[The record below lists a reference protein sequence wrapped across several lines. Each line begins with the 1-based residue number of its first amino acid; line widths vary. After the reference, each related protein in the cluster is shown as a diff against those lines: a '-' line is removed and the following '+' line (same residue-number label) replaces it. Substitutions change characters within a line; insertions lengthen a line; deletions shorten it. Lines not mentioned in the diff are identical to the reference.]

1 MISQSPTLIWIKWL
15 NMFLVPRVM
24 FRISASLIFFLFNI
38 MSAEKIPTIFIFG
51 DSIVDVGNNNYIN
64 TLAKAMF
71 PNGID
76 FCKNC
81 LSGRFTNGRTVI
93 DILEQRL
100 GAKDF
105 RPPYLAPNTTG
116 DVVLRGVNYASSGS
130 GILNDTGLIWKLYY
144 LEARKIIV
152 TNIPRFGCT
161 PFERDKNPNAK
172 GCIASFNEDISS
184 YNKRLK
190 RLLMDLT
197 ANLTASTF
205 VYADIHAM
213 LKDIL
218 QNYRSYGFE
227 NSDDACCHKVGVHGG
242 LLPCFSLSKICSNRT
257 KYVFWDAF
265 HLTETSNVIVAS
277 HMMDGGPK
285 FMSPMNIRQLMYSST
300 VHPDD

>member
-130 GILNDTGLIWKLYY
+130 GILNDTGLIWGGRISLDEQISNFK
-144 LEARKIIV
+144 ETKI
-152 TNIPRFGCT
+152 FMQCL
-161 PFERDKNPNAK
+161 K
-172 GCIASFNEDISS
+172 ISS
-184 YNKRLK
+184 RII
-190 RLLMDLT
+190 DLT
-197 ANLTASTF
+197 DLKTRTMHVVTKSEF
-205 VYADIHAM
+205 MGVYSH
-213 LKDIL
+213 
-218 QNYRSYGFE
+218 
-227 NSDDACCHKVGVHGG
+227 
-242 LLPCFSLSKICSNRT
+242 
-257 KYVFWDAF
+257 AF
-265 HLTETSNVIVAS
+265 HY
-277 HMMDGGPK
+277 PK
-285 FMSPMNIRQLMYSST
+285 FVQIEPNMYFGMHSI
-300 VHPDD
+300 